1 MTIGER
7 IRLARQNK
15 KMNQQELSDKSGV
28 AYKSLSRYEL
38 GATIPPADALKAIAD
53 ALGVSADALLN
64 DENIQIKDTELLKKF
79 QVIQD
84 MNDKTKDVVTTFL
97 DLVIRDFKAR
107 QAYNNK

>member
-7 IRLARQNK
+7 IRLARLNK
-15 KMNQQELSDKSGV
+15 KMSQQELSDKSGV

-38 GATIPPADALKAIAD
+38 GTTIPPADALKAIAD

-64 DENIQIKDTELLKKF
+64 DENVQIKDIELLKKF

-107 QAYNNK
+107 QAYNTK

>member
-1 MTIGER
+1 MTIGDR

-15 KMNQQELSDKSGV
+15 KINQQELSDKSGV

-64 DENIQIKDTELLKKF
+64 DENIQIKDIELLKKF